1 MVLIFCHYRN
11 IGEII
16 VNYIFIDSKDDIEK
30 VGIVEEGQLVEI
42 YTNEEDNRKQA
53 GNIYRGKVVNVL
65 QGMEAAF
72 VDIGKGK
79 NAYLYVKDAMPK
91 DLMYRNIEIKI
102 DDIIK
107 CGEDVIV
114 QVLKESSGNKG
125 PKVTTHITLPGRF
138 LVLNPFS
145 NKINISRKI
154 NDIEEIERLK
164 EIGIEMQR
172 EDMGLIFRTKA
183 SGVEKELLLDEYN
196 MLVNI
201 YKKIEREK
209 NFLPCPKLIYK
220 EMDLAHQI
228 VRDAFSDKIHK
239 IIINDKDKYNSL
251 LGFQDIISP
260 NLNEKLFYDTDFDI
274 SFQENIQKGI
284 QTALERKV
292 ALKSGGYIVIDET
305 EALTAIDVNT
315 GKFIGSKSLEDTVVK
330 TNLEAAEEI
339 SKQIRLRDIGGII
352 IIDFI
357 DMKAKDDI
365 KLVLDK
371 LEKGLSLDRN
381 KANII
386 DITKLGLVELTRKKV
401 RNSLGTNFIKKCPYC
416 NGKGKILDI

>member
-1 MVLIFCHYRN
+1 MD
-11 IGEII
+11 
-16 VNYIFIDSKDDIEK
+16 YIFIDSKNDIEQ
-30 VGIVEEGQLVEI
+30 VGIVEEGRLVEF
-42 YTNEEDNRKQA
+42 YTDEKDDRKQA
-53 GNIYRGKVVNVL
+53 GNIYRGKVANVL
-65 QGMEAAF
+65 RGMEAAF
-72 VDIGKGK
+72 VDIGEGK
-79 NAYLYVKDAMPK
+79 NAYLYIKDALPK
-91 DLMYRNIEIKI
+91 ELMYKDIEIKT

-107 CGEDVIV
+107 GGEDVIV
-114 QVLKESSGNKG
+114 QVFKESFGNKG

-138 LVLNPFS
+138 LVLTPFS

-154 NDIEEIERLK
+154 DDIEEIKRLK
-164 EIGIEMQR
+164 EIGREMQK

-183 SGVEKELLLDEYN
+183 LGVEKELLLDEYN
-196 MLVNI
+196 MLINI

-209 NFLPCPKLIYK
+209 NFLPCPKLIYR

-228 VRDAFSDKIHK
+228 VRDAFSDKIHR
-239 IIINDKDKYNSL
+239 IIINDKDKYSSL

-260 NLNEKLFYDTDFDI
+260 NLNEKLFYDKDFSV

-284 QTALERKV
+284 QAALERKV
-292 ALKSGGYIVIDET
+292 VLESGGYIVIDET

-357 DMKAKDDI
+357 DMRTKDDI
-365 KLVLDK
+365 TLVLNK
-371 LEKGLSLDRN
+371 LGEGLSLDRN
-381 KANII
+381 KANIVG
-386 DITKLGLVELTRKKV
+386 ITKLGLVELTRRKV
-401 RNSLGTNFIKKCPYC
+401 RNSLCTNFIKRCPHC
-416 NGKGKILDI
+416 KGRGKIFRE